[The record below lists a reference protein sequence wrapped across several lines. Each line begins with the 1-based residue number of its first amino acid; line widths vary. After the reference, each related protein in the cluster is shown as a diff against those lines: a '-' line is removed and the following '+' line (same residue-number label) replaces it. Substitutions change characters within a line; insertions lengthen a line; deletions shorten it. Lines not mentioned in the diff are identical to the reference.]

1 MEQNYIEMRE
11 IGEDSNT
18 NLDAAEDINSN
29 TKFNKRKK
37 KYFNN
42 KIVLI
47 VIVCLLI
54 LVGFIFISKFI
65 YLKKEPLIDNN
76 IEKNIGIVQLINEE
90 TSNKTTIKKDLLKNI
105 NNFIACI
112 GTPGSGKS
120 TFGSNY
126 YKYLYDVKN
135 DYFESSDSELTFT
148 KGIWMISDE
157 ERRKIPEYIDK
168 DILDVEGFEIDESK
182 SWKIVMIIAFLSSDL
197 IILNRNP
204 RLDVVRK
211 VVKIIENYLKK
222 MMELNIPR
230 ILKKIYIQ
238 VNEKPKKTIEELL
251 ESFKYDKNTF
261 QTITFKY
268 FYLPNIQGKNKDIM
282 DYSDYRTNFKQIID
296 ILLNETNNY
305 NSVSSLMNYV
315 DLFNIAINGNG
326 MFKSQNI
333 FKDIK
338 DEFEG
343 IYNKIEIKIKNEL
356 IQKIPYLKKLE
367 LNETFED
374 FINKQTILKFEFDIK
389 NENFTFYGSSKD
401 YNDYYEKLKK
411 NKTFKIE
418 PKNVFLDFY
427 ETEKLKLEIKE
438 SKKKEVLNI
447 FLQKKNEIISYF
459 SSLQFYE
466 SIEDMDLKINV
477 DIEPEFKIVR
487 ENNLIQLFNNK
498 KEEKEKEWEDQIK
511 RAKWKK
517 PVQSTGEMKCK
528 NGHTLTD
535 VVVCG
540 LCHEKLYWVD
550 SDAGYVICRG
560 CEYVRKISDPLYCT
574 GCGAE
579 TLCRVKRISG
589 YKP

>member
-76 IEKNIGIVQLINEE
+76 IEKNIGVVQLINEE

-447 FLQKKNEIISYF
+447 FLQKRNEIISYF

-466 SIEDMDLKINV
+466 SIVNMDLKINV
-477 DIEPEFKIVR
+477 DIEPEFKIER
-487 ENNLIQLFNNK
+487 ENNLKQLFNNK

-517 PVQSTGEMKCK
+517 PVQSTGETKCK
-528 NGHTLTD
+528 NGHTLAD
-535 VVVCG
+535 EVVCS
-540 LCHEKLYWVD
+540 LCHEKVYWVD

-560 CEYVRKISDPLYCT
+560 CEIVRKISEPLRCM

-579 TLCRVKRISG
+579 ILCRVKRISG